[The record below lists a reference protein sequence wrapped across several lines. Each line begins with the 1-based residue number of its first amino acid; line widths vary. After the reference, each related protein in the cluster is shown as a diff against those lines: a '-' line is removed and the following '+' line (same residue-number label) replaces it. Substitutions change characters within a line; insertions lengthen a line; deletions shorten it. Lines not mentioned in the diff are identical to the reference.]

1 MIFVLMSI
9 SLAGIIG
16 VQWFWI
22 RNAIEVREA
31 NYDRDIRTA
40 LASATERMEKRRNML
55 FMSDRLHDTEQLSH
69 TGDSLHTR
77 LDPRKIARFYRQEQK
92 KVQDEVQMNQEKLQQ
107 NMDSLQM
114 KHEDLQQQV
123 EESIQKIRLP
133 RLDSLQAMSI
143 RSLKTLD
150 KEKIRL
156 EIGQSKEQT
165 IELDMNTFRQNL
177 EEQTEKMQEVFREM
191 ALEYRLQF
199 DSIRHQMDFVQLDTI
214 LSRELRKGGIH
225 ADYAFAVWN
234 REQDQ
239 MLYQSKQFD
248 PSEQKES
255 YRANLYPDDLIRKD
269 TWLFLQIP
277 RKQSLILQSMTY
289 LLIGSFLFTLVIVV
303 TFGVTIHTIL
313 RQKKLSE
320 IKTDFINNM
329 THEFKTPIATI
340 SLAADSIANPKTL
353 DSKEDILNLIKVIKS
368 ENKRMN
374 SQVERVLQMSLL
386 DKRDF
391 QLDIQPWP
399 IHQLLEE
406 VVNNMRVQL
415 DKNGGSITY
424 DPAATNDLVELDR
437 EHFLNILHNLLD
449 NAIKYSRGAP
459 VIDLRT
465 ANGKDQMSIT
475 LEDQGIGIRQE
486 ELNRIFDK
494 FYRVSTG
501 NIHNVRGFGL
511 GLSYVKTMVKEF
523 GGDIKAESQYG
534 KGTRFEMAFPLKI
547 SEHEENQHFSGR
559 RR

>member
-1 MIFVLMSI
+1 MKKKRLYMILVLMSI

-40 LASATERMEKRRNML
+40 LASATERMEKRRNMI
-55 FMSDRLHDTEQLSH
+55 FMSDRLHDAEQLSH
-69 TGDSLHTR
+69 TGDSIHTR

-92 KVQDEVQMNQEKLQQ
+92 KVQDEAQMNQEKLQQ
-107 NMDSLQM
+107 KMDSLQM
-114 KHEDLQQQV
+114 KHEDIQQQV

-143 RSLKTLD
+143 RSLKSLD
-150 KEKIRL
+150 TQKIRL
-156 EIGQSKEQT
+156 EIGQSKEQM
-165 IELDMNTFRQNL
+165 IVLDMNTFRKDL

-234 REQDQ
+234 QKQDR
-239 MLYQSKQFD
+239 MLYQSQQFD

-269 TWLFLQIP
+269 TWLLLQIP
-277 RKQSLILQSMTY
+277 RKQSLILQSLTY
-289 LLIGSFLFTLVIVV
+289 LLIGSFLFTLVIVI

-340 SLAADSIANPKTL
+340 SLAADSIANPKIL
-353 DSKEDILNLIKVIKS
+353 ESKEGIMKFLKVIKS

-374 SQVERVLQMSLL
+374 NQVERVLQMSLL
-386 DKRDF
+386 DKKDF
-391 QLDIQPWP
+391 QLDMKDSH
-399 IHQLLEE
+399 IHLLLEQ
-406 VVNNMRVQL
+406 VVNNVRVQL
-415 DKNGGSITY
+415 ERNGGQINY
-424 DPAATNDLVELDR
+424 DPSAGNDLVQVDEQ
-437 EHFLNILHNLLD
+437 HFLNVMYNLMD
-449 NAIKYSRGAP
+449 NAIKYSGDSPGIKLSTAIQSSWLIISVEDRG
-459 VIDLRT
+459 V
-465 ANGKDQMSIT
+465 
-475 LEDQGIGIRQE
+475 GIRQE
-486 ELNRIFDK
+486 ELKRIFDR

-501 NIHNVRGFGL
+501 NVHDVKGFGL
-511 GLSYVKTMVKEF
+511 GLSYVKAMVKEF
-523 GGDIKAESQYG
+523 GGDIRVSSQVG
-534 KGTRFEMAFPLKI
+534 MGSRFELFLPVKTR
-547 SEHEENQHFSGR
+547 EHEEG
-559 RR
+559 

>member
-424 DPAATNDLVELDR
+424 DPAATNDLVELAR